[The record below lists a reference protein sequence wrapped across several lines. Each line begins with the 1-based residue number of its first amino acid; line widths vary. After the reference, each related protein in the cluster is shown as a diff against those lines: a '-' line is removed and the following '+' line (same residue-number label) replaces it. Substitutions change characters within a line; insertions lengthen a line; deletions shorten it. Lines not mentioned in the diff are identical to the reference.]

1 MFSGK
6 KRIFLLF
13 SAILLTLVSTDGQTL
28 KGHRYSFKSDQRED
42 LFVSGNQSLIINY
55 SISELNI
62 ESLNNE
68 HGSWYRI
75 AVPGHTPVST
85 AGKPE
90 LPVFSRIITIP
101 SGGNYTIKI
110 TDVSSSKVK
119 PSGKGI
125 RGLLYPVQEGMTKAE
140 QQRRPEFTIDR
151 NLYASRSLI
160 GADTVTIEMLGK
172 MRGSQLANIVVSPV
186 RYDPRTNQLEVIT
199 SMKIEVSFLHAP
211 ENAVKSISSESALF
225 GESLA
230 KGVLNYRPDEVIT
243 GYSDQP
249 VKMIILTDTIFKKH
263 LDPLLK
269 WKTQKGFRLN
279 VLYRGPGLAGD
290 TYSELKDTLSKI
302 YNSYKDIEPS
312 PEYLLIIG
320 DITKIPL
327 SSSTDVTDLYYG
339 EFDGNGDYI
348 PDMFIGR
355 LPVTDTTQLKS
366 VIRKIIQYE
375 KFEFA
380 DTNKFYTRALATA
393 GRDAV
398 YANYMNGQI
407 NYAVTNYLN
416 AENKIENYHFYY
428 PESYTKKDS
437 IMGLIKNGISFLNY
451 SGHGDKTGWLHLDI
465 NGTDIPRFG
474 NKNMY
479 PFVISNACRTA
490 SFNDSTSFGNRMV
503 TAIDKGA
510 IGFIGCS
517 NDSYWD
523 EDFYWAVGTGT
534 PNAEPKY
541 SETGLGAYDR
551 LFHTHGELPSD
562 WYITMGQVNYAG
574 NLAVSA
580 SSSSRKKYYWETY
593 TLLGDPSL
601 IPYTGQPDH
610 FDIDLPDILPNGITS
625 LSLTVPPFAYVAVS
639 RRDTLWDASFAGP
652 SGSVVLELPGVSDD
666 SCLIV
671 ITGQNR
677 IPLIKTVYFSEI
689 NQEFLNLNGYSVN
702 DQSGNNNGM
711 ADFGETI
718 SLKLKIANLGQT
730 DAKNLIATLSSSSE
744 WVTLNNTSVS
754 IGSLPAMSEIILG
767 SEFGMTIAEKIQ
779 DQGIITFDLLL
790 KSSGSEKRY
799 KIEITVHAPRL
810 DIITCIIDDSEL
822 GNNNFTADP
831 GETFTLVF
839 KVSNYGSSNTSGS
852 FNISSLTENLTVLE
866 PSIKSGVLHFGET
879 VDISVTVKL
888 SGQAMQGE
896 YISVSS
902 LLDCTPYLVSKDYS
916 FRVGRFRE
924 SFESETFDVFPW
936 INMSQ
941 KPWIISGVNSADGI
955 VSARSGNIT
964 HNGTSSLIIRAF
976 YSGNDTLKYHYK
988 VSSEYNYDHLSFRL
1002 NGTELLK
1009 KSGEVPW
1016 ERISVPVPA
1025 GLATMEWIY
1034 KKDNSVS
1041 QGADC
1046 AYIDLIDFSVSSPVK
1061 YIQKDLEVARI
1072 VSPGLK
1078 NMYGNEAVTVKVL
1091 NKGKDIIE
1099 GFSLAYSVNNATA
1112 ATQVFTNILPPLS
1125 DSLTVTFAAKAD
1137 LSHYGIFD
1145 VAIFGY
1151 GNNDDYLHN
1160 DTLSVRIENT
1170 QIAESVTAYPN
1181 PVREEVRIMVTSHV
1195 AAEARITLTSV
1206 SGVRV
1211 YDNRTQLVEGENI
1224 ITIDT
1229 RHLGPAVYFL
1239 NLKGGN
1245 LDETIPLIKIR

>member
-13 SAILLTLVSTDGQTL
+13 SVILLTHFSAGGQTL
-28 KGHRYSFKSDQRED
+28 KGHRYSFKSDHKED
-42 LFVSGNQSLIINY
+42 FFVISDHSIIINY

-75 AVPGHTPVST
+75 AVPGHTPVAT
-85 AGKPE
+85 TGKPE
-90 LPVFSRIITIP
+90 LPVLSRIITIP
-101 SGGNYTIKI
+101 LDGRYTIKI
-110 TDVSSSKVK
+110 TDVSSSTVK

-125 RGLLYPVQEGMTKAE
+125 RGLLFPVQEGMTKAE
-140 QQRRPEFTIDR
+140 QQRRPDFTIDR

-172 MRGSQLANIVVSPV
+172 LRGRQLANVVVSPV
-186 RYDPRTNQLEVIT
+186 RYDPRTNQLEIIT
-199 SMKIEVSFLHAP
+199 SMKIEVSFPQAP
-211 ENAVKSISSESALF
+211 VSAVKSISSESALF

-230 KGVLNYRPDEVIT
+230 KGVINYKPDEVIT

-249 VKMIILTDTIFKKH
+249 VKMIILTDTVFKKH

-279 VLYRGPGLAGD
+279 VLYRGPGLAGV
-290 TYSELKDTLSKI
+290 TYIELKDTLRKI
-302 YNSYKDIEPS
+302 YNSYKDIEPY
-312 PEYLLIIG
+312 PEFLLIIG
-320 DITKIPL
+320 DVTKIPL

-348 PDMFIGR
+348 PDMYIGR
-355 LPVTDTTQLKS
+355 LPVTDTTQLKA

-393 GRDAV
+393 GKDEV
-398 YANYMNGQI
+398 YSSYMNGQI

-416 AENKIENYHFYY
+416 VENKIENYHFYY

-465 NGTDIPRFG
+465 KGVDIRRFG

-490 SFNDSTSFGNRMV
+490 SFNDTTSFGSRMV
-503 TAIDKGA
+503 VASDKGA

-523 EDFYWAVGTGT
+523 EDFYWAVGTGN

-551 LFHTHGELPSD
+551 LFHTNGELPSD

-610 FDIDLPDILPNGITS
+610 FEINLPDVLPNGMTTFS
-625 LSLTVPPFAYVAVS
+625 FTVTPFAYVAIS
-639 RRDTLWDASFAGP
+639 HRDTLLDASFAGP
-652 SGSVVLELPGVSDD
+652 SGSVVLDLPGISND

-671 ITGQNR
+671 ITGQGK
-677 IPLIKTVYFSEI
+677 IPLLKTIYFSEI

-702 DQSGNNNGM
+702 DLSGNNNGI
-711 ADFGETI
+711 ADFGESI
-718 SLKLKIANLGQT
+718 FLKLRIANLGLT
-730 DAKNLIATLSSSSE
+730 DADNLIATLSSSSE
-744 WVTLNNTSVS
+744 WVTLTNTTVS
-754 IGSLPAMSEIILG
+754 IESLPAMSELILEPG
-767 SEFGMTIAEKIQ
+767 FGMTIANEIP
-779 DQGIITFDLLL
+779 DQGIISFSLIL
-790 KSSGSEKRY
+790 KSSMSEKHY
-799 KIEITVHAPRL
+799 KIDITVHAPRL
-810 DIITCIIDDSEL
+810 EIITCIIDDSES
-822 GNNNFTADP
+822 GNNNFIADP

-839 KVSNYGSSNTSGS
+839 RVSNNGSSSTSGS
-852 FNISSLTENLTVLE
+852 FNISSLTGNLIVLE
-866 PSIKSGVLHFGET
+866 PSIKSGVLHFGEAT
-879 VDISVTVKL
+879 DISVKVRL
-888 SGQAMQGE
+888 SEQSMPGD
-896 YISVSS
+896 YFSISSI
-902 LLDCTPYLVSKDYS
+902 LDCSPYLVSKDYS
-916 FRVGRFRE
+916 FRVGRIRE
-924 SFESETFDVFPW
+924 SFESATFDVFPW
-936 INMSQ
+936 INISQ
-941 KPWIISGVNSADGI
+941 KPWVITGINQIDGI
-955 VSARSGNIT
+955 VSARSGYIT
-964 HNGTSSLIIRAF
+964 HNSTSSLIIRAF
-976 YSGNDTLKYHYK
+976 YSGSDTLKFHYK
-988 VSSEYNYDHLSFRL
+988 VSSEFNYDFLSFRL
-1002 NGTELLK
+1002 NGTELLR

-1016 ERISVPVPA
+1016 ELKSVPVPA

-1046 AYIDLIDFSVSSPVK
+1046 AYLDLIDFSVSSPVR

-1078 NMYGNEAVTVKVL
+1078 DKYGNEAVTVKVL
-1091 NKGKDIIE
+1091 NKGRETIE
-1099 GFSLAYSVNNATA
+1099 GFSLAFSVNGATKA
-1112 ATQVFTNILPPLS
+1112 NQVFSNILPPLS
-1125 DSLTVTFAAKAD
+1125 DSLTVTFTTKAD
-1137 LSHYGIFD
+1137 LSKYGIYDMTVF
-1145 VAIFGY
+1145 AY
-1151 GNNDDYLHN
+1151 GNYDDYLYN

-1170 QIAESVTAYPN
+1170 QITESVTVYPN
-1181 PVREEVRIMVTSHV
+1181 PVREEVRIKVNSNV

-1211 YDNRTQLVEGENI
+1211 YDNRTQLVAGENI
-1224 ITIDT
+1224 ITIDS
-1229 RHLGPAVYFL
+1229 RHLSPAVYVL
-1239 NLKGGN
+1239 NLRGGN
-1245 LDETIPLIKIR
+1245 LDETISLIKIR